1 MLETVVPTSTFLNIK
16 TETDTTM
23 TTVWDASGHS
33 FSTGSSCHFDTSPI
47 KQEIVE
53 PFDMVHTH
61 TDFTELKPIPFD
73 YSATS
78 LTGADPILN
87 NNHFN
92 NNNNTSTS
100 NHNKLAD
107 LYINIKPLSPDF
119 NRDSFPFHASPS
131 DVTSSGSMSPAQGM
145 TKIDFSTDQNAFDDL
160 GNIVDMSGMT
170 GADSTVPSLENDL
183 DIEAW
188 IESTAQDIKPLHL
201 LSPNSAA
208 AAGHGGSN
216 CDTSFDVQSS
226 SADNNNSITNQSLSN
241 TQPYS
246 INSLSSLIKG
256 SRMTIVEPRE
266 TFQNNLSPILRGAIT
281 GTYPLGVSGG
291 YPQIKVDG
299 GMSEMLKSEFYPDQ
313 MPHSTSSQHSSHSRL
328 SSHGIL
334 SNKPKAPKARQR
346 SVLGSTGST
355 ASTGSNGG
363 IMGSNGVQ
371 DINGKKMMHHCH
383 ICSRGFLNKSNIK
396 VHLRTHTGEK
406 PFGCEHC
413 SKAFR
418 QKAHLIK
425 HMSIHKRIS
434 RD

>member
-1 MLETVVPTSTFLNIK
+1 MLETSTFITTIK
-16 TETDTTM
+16 TETTDCM
-23 TTVWDASGHS
+23 TTSSPWDPLSVHSISSG
-33 FSTGSSCHFDTSPI
+33 HFDTSPI
-47 KQEIVE
+47 KQEILE
-53 PFDMVHTH
+53 PTFDMGSHSH

-87 NNHFN
+87 NNSFN
-92 NNNNTSTS
+92 NNNNISTS
-100 NHNKLAD
+100 NKMAD

-119 NRDSFPFHASPS
+119 HRDNFPFHASPS
-131 DVTSSGSMSPAQGM
+131 DVTSSGSMSPQNM

-160 GNIVDMSGMT
+160 GHIVDMSGS
-170 GADSTVPSLENDL
+170 GADSTVPSLETDL

-188 IESTAQDIKPLHL
+188 IETTAQDIKPLHL
-201 LSPNSAA
+201 MSPGTPAA
-208 AAGHGGSN
+208 PSVITNAN
-216 CDTSFDVQSS
+216 NEQFVVQSS
-226 SADNNNSITNQSLSN
+226 MENNNSISNQRLSN

-246 INSLSSLIKG
+246 LNSLSSLIKG

-266 TFQNNLSPILRGAIT
+266 SFQNNLSPILRGAIT
-281 GTYPLGVSGG
+281 GTYQSAGG
-291 YPQIKVDG
+291 YPQIKVEG
-299 GMSEMLKSEFYPDQ
+299 GMDFYGDQ
-313 MPHSTSSQHSSHSRL
+313 MPHSTSSHQSSHHRL
-328 SSHGIL
+328 SNHGIL

-346 SVLGSTGST
+346 SILGSTGST
-355 ASTGSNGG
+355 NSTGSNGG
-363 IMGSNGVQ
+363 NLGNGQ
-371 DINGKKMMHHCH
+371 DNGKKMMHHCH